1 MNTKDIKGV
10 IAKSH
15 MQAVLGIIVTLGFFG
30 ILGGTLL
37 GYMSL
42 SDNPSLMILLGT
54 VATGFGTI
62 FNYYFGSSLD
72 KNQKNTDKQP

>member
-1 MNTKDIKGV
+1 MNTENLKGV
-10 IAKSH
+10 IKKSH

-42 SDNPSLMILLGT
+42 TDNPSLMILLGT
-54 VATGFGTI
+54 VATGFGTV

-72 KNQKNTDKQP
+72 KTQKITDKQS

>member
-1 MNTKDIKGV
+1 MNAENIKGT
-10 IAKSH
+10 IKKSR
-15 MQAVLGIIVTLGFFG
+15 MQAVLGILVTLGFFG
-30 ILGGTLL
+30 ILGGALL

-54 VATGFGTI
+54 VATGFGTV

-72 KNQKNTDKQP
+72 KTQKVDKQ

>member
-1 MNTKDIKGV
+1 MNTENIKG
-10 IAKSH
+10 IIKKSH
-15 MQAVLGIIVTLGFFG
+15 MQAVLGILVTLGFFG
-30 ILGGTLL
+30 ILGGALL

-54 VATGFGTI
+54 VATGFGTV

-72 KNQKNTDKQP
+72 KTQKVDKQ

>member
-1 MNTKDIKGV
+1 MNTENIKGT
-10 IAKSH
+10 IKKSH
-15 MQAVLGIIVTLGFFG
+15 MQAVLGILVTLGFFG
-30 ILGGTLL
+30 ILGGALL

-54 VATGFGTI
+54 VATGFGTV

-72 KNQKNTDKQP
+72 KTQKVDKQ

>member
-1 MNTKDIKGV
+1 MNTENIKGV
-10 IAKSH
+10 IKKSR

-42 SDNPSLMILLGT
+42 TDNPSLMILLGT
-54 VATGFGTI
+54 VATGFGTV

-72 KNQKNTDKQP
+72 RTQKITDKQS

>member
-1 MNTKDIKGV
+1 MNTESVKGV
-10 IAKSH
+10 VKKAH
-15 MQAVLGIIVTLGFFG
+15 MQAVLGIVVTVGFFG

-42 SDNPSLMILLGT
+42 TDNPSLMILLGT
-54 VATGFGTI
+54 VATGFGTV

-72 KNQKNTDKQP
+72 KTQKTDKSQ